1 MSARMAK
8 QKNGVHG
15 IDHGCFEGR
24 EQSSDGITVKA
35 IPKSS
40 GLDELDDYI
49 RYQDEVLDRN
59 ALELI
64 GVVEA
69 QEEKLRLLQQ
79 DQDRRMQRLYEKE
92 NQMDTLD
99 EELQKLIQKT
109 DEKMGEWLV
118 VMDNK
123 TDDYMKDLARR
134 NAQWSYRLK
143 EVDKNITHS
152 ARAKSNVIWE
162 ERQGQKE
169 INKDYQP
176 SHTLRETEGEVPGDA
191 EAIVVEEGPQG
202 SGGAVVEVRGEKII
216 ADAPQV
222 QEQIRKSSPSQRP
235 VQRKKRP
242 PQTQRKP
249 VQQKRTPQYKVQ
261 VPQAGKATPQTIQPT
276 QSTPSRGSGPK
287 SYPCPTCQNDLVYYD
302 KYQRWWCRSCKK
314 WR

>member
-8 QKNGVHG
+8 Q
-15 IDHGCFEGR
+15 R
-24 EQSSDGITVKA
+24 MSVKA
-35 IPKSS
+35 IPDSP
-40 GLDELDDYI
+40 GHDELDDYI

-59 ALELI
+59 ALELR
-64 GVVEA
+64 GVVEE

-79 DQDRRMQRLYEKE
+79 DQDRRMQRLYEKR

-109 DEKMGEWLV
+109 DERMGERLV

-134 NAQWSYRLK
+134 NAQWSTRLK

-152 ARAKSNVIWE
+152 ARAKGNVIWD
-162 ERQGQKE
+162 ERLGQKE
-169 INKDYQP
+169 IN
-176 SHTLRETEGEVPGDA
+176 R
-191 EAIVVEEGPQG
+191 
-202 SGGAVVEVRGEKII
+202 
-216 ADAPQV
+216 
-222 QEQIRKSSPSQRP
+222 SSPSQRP

-249 VQQKRTPQYKVQ
+249 VQQKRPPQYKVQ
-261 VPQAGKATPQTIQPT
+261 VTQSGRATPQATTTTTTGMTGPAAT
-276 QSTPSRGSGPK
+276 TMKSTPTRGSGPK
-287 SYPCPTCQNDLVYYD
+287 SYPCPTCQNSLVYYD

>member
-8 QKNGVHG
+8 Q
-15 IDHGCFEGR
+15 R
-24 EQSSDGITVKA
+24 MSVKA
-35 IPKSS
+35 IPDSP
-40 GLDELDDYI
+40 GHDELDDYI

-59 ALELI
+59 ALELR
-64 GVVEA
+64 GVVEE

-79 DQDRRMQRLYEKE
+79 DQDRRMQRLYEKR

-109 DEKMGEWLV
+109 DERMGERLV

-134 NAQWSYRLK
+134 NAQWSTRLK

-152 ARAKSNVIWE
+152 ARAKGNVIWD
-162 ERQGQKE
+162 ERLGQKE

-176 SHTLRETEGEVPGDA
+176 SYTHTETESEVLWDA
-191 EAIVVEEGPQG
+191 EAIVVEEGSQG
-202 SGGAVVEVRGEKII
+202 SEEALIEVMAEEATGEK
-216 ADAPQV
+216 Q
-222 QEQIRKSSPSQRP
+222 QERMRKSSPSQRP

-249 VQQKRTPQYKVQ
+249 VQQKRPPQYKVQ
-261 VPQAGKATPQTIQPT
+261 VTQSGRATPQATTTTTTGMTGPAAT
-276 QSTPSRGSGPK
+276 TMKSTPTRGSGPK
-287 SYPCPTCQNDLVYYD
+287 IYPPCPTCQNSLVYYD